1 MEPFLFLILGT
12 LLGVFGT
19 RLISLAVERFG
30 PWWVLGVFSLAI
42 VGFAFWQR
50 RPELALLAL
59 IAPVGFGLLE
69 LRRKQIQGKQEDQ
82 QP

>member
-1 MEPFLFLILGT
+1 MEAFLLLTIGA

-19 RLISLAVERFG
+19 RLIGVAVGRFG
-30 PWWVLGVFSLAI
+30 PWWVLGVFSLVI
-42 VGFAFWQR
+42 VGFAFWQG

-69 LRRKQIQGKQEDQ
+69 LRRKQIQAKQDDQ